1 MNLAALTDFNLVV
14 SHDGFGRAARAVD
27 RPKATLSRRVAELEA
42 QLGVRLFDRG
52 ARGLRLT
59 DAGRELHE
67 RTHRALSE
75 VTEAGESVSSGA
87 AVPRG
92 RLRISAPVVFAHVA
106 LVETAAK
113 FARDHPLVQLE
124 IVAEDRVV
132 DLVEEQYDLVI
143 RIAPSED
150 EPLVGR
156 RITSDRQ
163 LLVAAPAL
171 ARPPYRRSED
181 EQEVAAVLRSS
192 ARAPA
197 GWRVRDAKGR
207 LLRLKPR
214 PVMRLSSLL
223 MVRDAV
229 IGGAGAA
236 LLPSLLVR
244 SDVLSGCLVCW
255 GVDENPPIDIWA
267 LQSSHRLI
275 GAKVKAFLDALV
287 EAQSPSTKA

>member
-1 MNLAALTDFNLVV
+1 
-14 SHDGFGRAARAVD
+14 
-27 RPKATLSRRVAELEA
+27 
-42 QLGVRLFDRG
+42 
-52 ARGLRLT
+52 
-59 DAGRELHE
+59 
-67 RTHRALSE
+67 
-75 VTEAGESVSSGA
+75 
-87 AVPRG
+87 
-92 RLRISAPVVFAHVA
+92 LRISAPVVFAHVA

-132 DLVEEQYDLVI
+132 DLLEEQYDLVI

-214 PVMRLSSLL
+214 PVMQLSSLL

-244 SDVLSGCLVCW
+244 SDVLSGRLVCW